1 MPRRSAVDLDPTPR
15 TVTYSQEYLRHAEA
29 IEADY
34 RRLDEMMRGAE
45 WVLARTPLR
54 GEVIVTL
61 NPGGTARHLD
71 VYAEVTDAE
80 AVVNGIRP
88 GPI

>member
-1 MPRRSAVDLDPTPR
+1 MDLDPIPR
-15 TVTYSQEYLRHAEA
+15 TVTYSDEYHRQAA
-29 IEADY
+29 SIEADY

-54 GEVIVTL
+54 GAVIVTL
-61 NPGGTARHLD
+61 NPGGRARHLE

-88 GPI
+88 GAI